1 MIVTAEALSRAS
13 RRALEKVGASPGNAS
28 EVADHLVLAN
38 LSGVDTH
45 GVIHIPQYIDEI
57 RQGWIDP
64 IAEPTVLQG
73 DSNYALVSGNWTFG
87 QVAARSATEIAIAK
101 ASEAGMAI
109 VGLVQANHIGRVG
122 HYVEMAAER
131 RMAILIFTGGY
142 GEE

>member
-73 DSNYALVSGNWTFG
+73 DYAV
-87 QVAARSATEIAIAK
+87 
-101 ASEAGMAI
+101 
-109 VGLVQANHIGRVG
+109 RVN
-122 HYVEMAAER
+122 AAEIR
-131 RMAILIFTGGY
+131 QHQVVRDLTCVPGR
-142 GEE
+142 